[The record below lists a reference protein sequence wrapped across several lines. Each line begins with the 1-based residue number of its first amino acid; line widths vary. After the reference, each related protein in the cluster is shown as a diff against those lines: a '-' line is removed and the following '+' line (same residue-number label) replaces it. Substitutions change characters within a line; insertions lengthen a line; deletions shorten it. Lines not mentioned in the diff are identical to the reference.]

1 MQDWMKH
8 KMESRLPGEILI
20 TSDRQMTPPLWQK
33 VKPDP
38 VALVRASENTDKT
51 PCVLDFP
58 GQAVQPGS
66 GDPH

>member
-1 MQDWMKH
+1 MQGQAD
-8 KMESRLPGEILI
+8 ETLTVETRTGAGSVPGAGGTLG
-20 TSDRQMTPPLWQK
+20 RALC
-33 VKPDP
+33 PDP